1 MYETNIA
8 TTLSQSEAFN
18 HLSALLIPVVLFL
31 VQSCPV
37 HSKGVLKAE
46 MMETLVYGCVTWTLG
61 KEHFADLRTA
71 YHRFLPL
78 YVSFASSADN
88 AQTTSSRTPRQPLL
102 VLTATGEIAL
112 TQTDRPYSLF
122 LYGCSSVVSADAL
135 KKNNKTTKW
144 WLQTPRPSTRD
155 ERRPED

>member
-61 KEHFADLRTA
+61 KEHFAELQTER
-71 YHRFLPL
+71 HRFLL
-78 YVSFASSADN
+78 RISGF
-88 AQTTSSRTPRQPLL
+88 QRRQRTDHLM
-102 VLTATGEIAL
+102 
-112 TQTDRPYSLF
+112 PY
-122 LYGCSSVVSADAL
+122 AEAL
-135 KKNNKTTKW
+135 KKAQCESVETT
-144 WLQTPRPSTRD
+144 TRK
-155 ERRPED
+155 RRLLFAGGRAADAQ